1 MPVKYEVE
9 VDIDFKLLRK
19 QKRVLISLASDKR
32 VRTSKS
38 RVDALEG
45 IINLIDHMQDA
56 AVDSGAASEDTVFG
70 SENI

>member
-32 VRTSKS
+32 TSKS

-45 IINLIDHMQDA
+45 IINLLDHMQDA
-56 AVDSGAASEDTVFG
+56 AVESGAASEHTVFG
-70 SENI
+70 SEDI